1 MAILTYQQLIEHLQS
16 GQNQLNRYQQFKNG
30 FDIIEFYLEK
40 LEGEFHRSQYIDT
53 LSALLK
59 WLDWFIGEIE
69 CEEGVLIHNV
79 EYLNKRIRN
88 YPAIE
93 LEIEASRIELQQR
106 LGTQRNQNHQND

>member
-1 MAILTYQQLIEHLQS
+1 MAILTYQQLLEHLQS

-40 LEGEFHRSQYIDT
+40 LEGKFHRSQYNDT

-59 WLDWFIGEIE
+59 WLDWFIGEIKY
-69 CEEGVLIHNV
+69 EEGVLVHNV
-79 EYLNKRIRN
+79 DYLNRRIRT

-93 LEIEASRIELQQR
+93 LDIEASRIELQQR
-106 LGTQRNQNHQND
+106 LENQNNQN